1 MKKRLVACLFSM
13 VAVFASVT
21 SFAQDCAPCAAA
33 TDVTCASCAP
43 CASCVG
49 SSCELFS
56 GLRSLLACRP
66 CVSAVTLTPSCTPC
80 AVPEV
85 TVAPNCGPIVKTSI
99 PHGVLEAPACGSC
112 GECNSCEL
120 IAPSCSS
127 PMFPYLAPCLYNA
140 VHRPINGCLKVVHGA
155 FSALANATTPI
166 EDCGFFKP
174 AYVTEITC
182 GSAATCAPV
191 EVAPAPCA
199 PAAQAP
205 SCGPAVLSCNWWTKN
220 FLNRSPERGGWHL
233 PFAFLYIWVDF
244 LSCRNILYTRWI
256 WRPRALVARGKSG
269 LHRIQRRI
277 TSADRKI
284 RESATEKIP
293 PLWGK
298 GEMAR

>member
-155 FSALANATTPI
+155 FSALANATNPI

-205 SCGPAVLSCNWWTKN
+205 SCGPAVLSCN
-220 FLNRSPERGGWHL
+220 
-233 PFAFLYIWVDF
+233 
-244 LSCRNILYTRWI
+244 
-256 WRPRALVARGKSG
+256 
-269 LHRIQRRI
+269 
-277 TSADRKI
+277 
-284 RESATEKIP
+284 
-293 PLWGK
+293 
-298 GEMAR
+298 